1 MKKDKLP
8 IPVTTLILMIVT
20 ITYKAVLVVIGV
32 LICFL
37 GGDFLRGY
45 LGDYMWV
52 FYLGVGLN
60 VFCVTFMMI
69 LVFAPGLAK
78 WIMVKGLKLIEHFRF
93 LKPKTTR
100 LEKLEASMDQYH
112 ETAAFWASHKLVI
125 LKVLLITMVQRI
137 LLFTV
142 TYWVY
147 RSLGFHG
154 YSIITLTI
162 LQSVIS
168 VSVDMLPLPGGMGI
182 SESLYLVMFAPVFGE
197 ALLLQCCSAEEV
209 SYYAQMLISAVMT
222 CVAYFIIGR
231 KEQEKSRGENMFLGI
246 YDYTVILTYIS
257 LGISVF
263 GITRALEGDF
273 KVAIFCLALSGLCD
287 MFDGKIA
294 RTKKNRT
301 DDEKN
306 FGIQIDSLCDVV
318 CFGIF
323 PAMICYCLGVNTP
336 AGIGALIFYSVAS
349 VIRLAY
355 FNVSEAKR
363 QNETSENRQYYQ
375 GLPITS
381 MAIILPFLYLMRR
394 YCGLYFLIVIH
405 IAVIIVG
412 LLFILDIK
420 VKKPQNP
427 VRILLVAVV
436 ALALAKMFRLI

>member
-1 MKKDKLP
+1 
-8 IPVTTLILMIVT
+8 
-20 ITYKAVLVVIGV
+20 
-32 LICFL
+32 
-37 GGDFLRGY
+37 
-45 LGDYMWV
+45 
-52 FYLGVGLN
+52 
-60 VFCVTFMMI
+60 
-69 LVFAPGLAK
+69 
-78 WIMVKGLKLIEHFRF
+78 
-93 LKPKTTR
+93 
-100 LEKLEASMDQYH
+100 
-112 ETAAFWASHKLVI
+112 
-125 LKVLLITMVQRI
+125 
-137 LLFTV
+137 
-142 TYWVY
+142 
-147 RSLGFHG
+147 
-154 YSIITLTI
+154 
-162 LQSVIS
+162 
-168 VSVDMLPLPGGMGI
+168 
-182 SESLYLVMFAPVFGE
+182 
-197 ALLLQCCSAEEV
+197 
-209 SYYAQMLISAVMT
+209 
-222 CVAYFIIGR
+222 
-231 KEQEKSRGENMFLGI
+231 MFLGI

-323 PAMICYCLGVNTP
+323 PVMICYCLGVNTP